1 MEPQKTREV
10 EDDPVKE
17 ADAAEPQGRCVDIPV
32 GGAVLAGELTVP
44 PDAWGMVV
52 IADGS
57 PMVCRHPTHHRC
69 VTKAFRRGGLAT
81 ARVDLLTEHE
91 QRAGAGTSTLATDIE
106 RLAERLA
113 EANRWLAG
121 QSEVRGLP
129 AGYFGAGSGTA
140 AALRVAAREPEAFG
154 AIVVLGG
161 RPDLVGP
168 ELSRVRTP
176 TLLIAGAGDLLVID
190 WNRKALGELA
200 GTKDLRVI
208 PGASHLFEEAG
219 AIREVAGMAQE
230 WYRQNLAQ
238 VGEVQR
244 H

>member
-1 MEPQKTREV
+1 MEPRKTREV

-17 ADAAEPQGRCVDIPV
+17 AEAAEPPGRCVEIPV
-32 GGAVLAGELTVP
+32 GSAVLAGELTVP
-44 PDAWGMVV
+44 ADAWGMVV

-81 ARVDLLTEHE
+81 ARVDLLTEQE
-91 QRAGAGTSTLATDIE
+91 QRAGAGTTTLATDVE
-106 RLAERLA
+106 LLAGRLA
-113 EANRWLAG
+113 EANRWLATRE
-121 QSEVRGLP
+121 EVRRLP

-154 AIVVLGG
+154 AIVVLAG
-161 RPDLVGP
+161 RPDLVGA
-168 ELSRVRTP
+168 ELARVRTP

-200 GTKDLRVI
+200 GRKDLHVI
-208 PGASHLFEEAG
+208 PGASHLCEEVD
-219 AIREVAGMAQE
+219 AIREVAGLAE
-230 WYRQNLAQ
+230 DWYRQNLAGAARD
-238 VGEVQR
+238 VRG
-244 H
+244 